1 MNNEDVAQ
9 FCLNSLECHLNW
21 EEAQLRY
28 YPDLT
33 AFSIK
38 QKYDRLLNYKTE
50 LFGCYTFIMKYPD
63 TDFKFKPKLLTVVL
77 KNFPVFHKYRT
88 GEYKEGTMGHKI
100 QILNRQH

>member
-1 MNNEDVAQ
+1 M
-9 FCLNSLECHLNW
+9 
-21 EEAQLRY
+21 
-28 YPDLT
+28 
-33 AFSIK
+33 
-38 QKYDRLLNYKTE
+38 NYKTE

-100 QILNRQH
+100 NEIYKYFDVDRMLQQIQRILFDMEQAKKLK